1 VKKWLV
7 PIVLLAVLC
16 MTAGPVLC
24 GYPQYCP
31 LYKVFQSGPNEWYWA
46 LECHDDPPGDLC
58 NDPELVYRF
67 DGELGI
73 KECANCDT
81 AKLAAA
87 GDRSPSAKQAAVDA
101 PCGCAAAD
109 SSSTGSREYVGLEK
123 PVGPDYRYQFPDATS
138 RKYGWVLDDHKLPY
152 IKFETDEP
160 TPQIVYA
167 KVFLLAMDIKEL
179 LGKPGAPPKL
189 MYLALEANVKEPPEG
204 TVELAME
211 PMDKV
216 SGPVSPATASVYSG
230 QFPRFGDN
238 VGVMAILAAEKPTSK

>member
-7 PIVLLAVLC
+7 PIFLLAVLG
-16 MTAGPVLC
+16 MTAGPALC

-31 LYKVFQSGPNEWYWA
+31 LYKVMELSPGIWYWA
-46 LECHDDPPGDLC
+46 FDRHDDPPGDLC
-58 NDPELVYRF
+58 NDPSRIYAIA
-67 DGELGI
+67 GELEI
-73 KECANCDT
+73 RECPNCGM
-81 AKLAAA
+81 KKAAA
-87 GDRSPSAKQAAVDA
+87 GKKSTPAKKKAADS
-101 PCGCAAAD
+101 PCGCAATD

-123 PVGPDYRYQFPDATS
+123 PVDPDYQYQFPDATS
-138 RKYGWVLDDHKLPY
+138 RKYGWVVDDHKIPY

-160 TPQIVYA
+160 TPKIVYA

-189 MYLALEANVKEPPEG
+189 MYLALEANVKKPPEG
-204 TVELAME
+204 TVEMAME

-230 QFPRFGDN
+230 EFRRFGDN
-238 VGVMAILAAEKPTSK
+238 VCVMAILAAEKPPTK